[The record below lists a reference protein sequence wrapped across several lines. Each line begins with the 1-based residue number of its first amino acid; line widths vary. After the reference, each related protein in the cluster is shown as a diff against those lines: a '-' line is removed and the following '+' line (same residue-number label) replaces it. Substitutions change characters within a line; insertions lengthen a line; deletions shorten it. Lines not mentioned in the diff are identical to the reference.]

1 MSSLAP
7 DRRLLHYRIVSKIGQ
22 GGMGE
27 VYKAED
33 TKLGRYVAI
42 KLLPPSANEDQNMRR
57 RFLQEAQSASSL
69 NHPNIVTIHAIEAS
83 DGFDFIVMELVDGD
97 TLKSQ
102 IENQGALP
110 LTTLLNIGIQVADA
124 LEAAHLI
131 NLVHRDVKPA
141 NILLTAKGHAK
152 VADFGLA
159 KLIRT
164 FTDQPDHEAPTLANL
179 TDAGTVLG
187 TAAYMSPEQTRGQN
201 LDARSDVFSLGSVL
215 YEAATRTLPFT

>member
-1 MSSLAP
+1 MTSLDP
-7 DRRLLHYRIVSKIGQ
+7 DRRLLHYRIITKIGQ

-33 TKLGRYVAI
+33 TKLGRNVAI
-42 KLLPPSANEDQNMRR
+42 KLLPPSATEDLIARR

-69 NHPNIVTIHAIEAS
+69 NHPNIVTIHAIEES
-83 DGFDFIVMELVDGD
+83 EGFDFIVMEFVEGD
-97 TLKSQ
+97 TLKSH
-102 IENQGALP
+102 IEHQGALP
-110 LTTLLNIGIQVADA
+110 LTMLLDIGIQVADA
-124 LEAAHLI
+124 LAAAHSISLI
-131 NLVHRDVKPA
+131 HRDIKPA

-164 FTDQPDHEAPTLANL
+164 PTDRPDHEAPTLANL

-187 TAAYMSPEQTRGQN
+187 TAAYMSPEQTRGQS
-201 LDARSDVFSLGSVL
+201 LDPRS
-215 YEAATRTLPFT
+215 